1 MSQSVMLRP
10 PGEAPKQ
17 LRGSGRRTLLH
28 LTAVTVGGGIVAG
41 LFPSFMGTQWGAIG
55 SALADVPVLWLV
67 GLLVLWIAG
76 LGLHSI
82 TLSAALP
89 GLSHRRAL
97 MLSLTGS
104 AVSNVLPLGGA
115 AGIAL
120 NYRMSRR
127 WGFAP
132 PAIAAFTVVANVC
145 DVVMKLLLP
154 LALVPLVVGG
164 FLPQAFGSPRVL
176 VVVAGLMALVAVG
189 AVVLLTRE
197 HLLHR
202 LSEKVLWLRRPL
214 TVAEKV
220 ASAARRVLIQAW
232 PRLSAGM
239 GLYTLFLLLLLVA
252 CLHAGGAHI
261 PLALVFA
268 AFCGER
274 LLTMIGLTPAG
285 LGFVELGLAGVL
297 MLAPGV
303 VGVDVA
309 SGILLYRL
317 LTVGLEIPVG
327 GALLAFWTWSSSR
340 S

>member
-1 MSQSVMLRP
+1 MSQSVMVRP
-10 PGEAPKQ
+10 PAEAPQQ

-28 LTAVTVGGGIVAG
+28 LTAVTAGAGIVAW
-41 LFPSFMGTQWGAIG
+41 LFPSFMGTRWEAIG
-55 SALADVPVLWLV
+55 SALAAVPVLWLV
-67 GLLVLWIAG
+67 GLLLLWIAG

-82 TLSAALP
+82 TLSAAMP

-154 LALVPLVVGG
+154 LALVPLMLGG
-164 FLPQAFGSPRVL
+164 FLPQTFGSPRVL

-197 HLLHR
+197 RLLHR
-202 LSEKVLWLRRPL
+202 LFEKFSWLRRPL
-214 TVAEKV
+214 EV
-220 ASAARRVLIQAW
+220 ASTVRVVLIQAW

-261 PLALVFA
+261 PLALIFA

-303 VGVDVA
+303 AGVDVA

-327 GALLAFWTWSSSR
+327 GTLLAFWTWSSSR